1 MLDNL
6 TKYNVVLA
14 SKSPRRCE
22 LLRGMGVSFA
32 VFAKDV
38 VEALPKDI
46 SVEDAAVY
54 LSRLK
59 SGAFSDEELPER
71 YLLISADTIVVDG
84 DVILGKP
91 AGREDACRMLR
102 RLSGKPHKV
111 ITGVTVR
118 SAERSESFAAVSQV
132 WFEELDD
139 SMIDYYVDNFRPFDK
154 AGSYGIQEWIGYVAI
169 SRIEGS
175 FYNVMGL
182 PTQKLYKTLCGF

>member
-6 TKYNVVLA
+6 KKYNVVLA

-22 LLRGMGVSFA
+22 LLRGMGVTFT
-32 VFAKDV
+32 VLTKDV
-38 VEALPKDI
+38 VERAPEGI
-46 SVEDAAVY
+46 GVEDKAVF
-54 LSRLK
+54 LSGLK
-59 SGAFSDEELPER
+59 SDAFSDVELPER
-71 YLLISADTIVVDG
+71 YLLISADTVVVDQN
-84 DVILGKP
+84 DILGKP
-91 AGREDACRMLR
+91 ADRDEACRMLR
-102 RLSGKPHKV
+102 RLSAKPHKV

-118 SAERSESFAAVSQV
+118 DKARRESFAAVSQV